1 MQYKL
6 ATNRLKLATLC
17 VMALIIGGAMLNGCG
32 KEPNDY
38 EPTPYTLEIP
48 EGLPPMDQP
57 ADNKLTVEG
66 IALGR
71 RLFYD
76 NILSGNYTQ
85 SCASCHK
92 QELAFTD
99 GLRFSTGIDNIA
111 GNRNSM
117 AIINQGYNRDF
128 FWNGRS
134 KTLEAQALQPVPNP
148 IEMHLSWPD
157 AVTRLQTDASYP
169 DLFYKAFGTE
179 TIDSLLVAK
188 ALSQFMRT
196 IVAGNSKFHKYL
208 RNEVQLN
215 QSELNG
221 YLLFRNELKGDC
233 QHCHE
238 LGSKLLTDNHFLDI
252 TQRFHNNG
260 LDSIYP
266 NFLGLAEV
274 TLDPNDNGKFKS
286 PTLINIALTAPYMHD
301 GRFNTLQEVIEHYD
315 HGVKVSPTLDF
326 FMTKNYP
333 DLQQGDRRELG
344 LTPQEKADLLAFL
357 LTLTDSTILTNP
369 AFSNPF

>member
-157 AVTRLQTDASYP
+157 AVARLQADASYP

-238 LGSKLLTDNHFLDI
+238 LGSKLLTDNHFLEI

-274 TLDPNDNGKFKS
+274 THDPNDNGKFKS